1 MANRRGSTSRRPVAL
16 SMGRH
21 LAILSALLLFLAGCG
36 ETASPGETS
45 GGASVPATSDGTGTG
60 SGGDDEL
67 LAQCNVEIPSVDVN
81 FGMAPF
87 GDHVIYSAAMANGW
101 FDEVGITIGPEQ
113 FSTIA
118 YDQITPL
125 LVNEDYDVTSQYG
138 PNQLQV
144 MANAPQIQQFTF
156 SDTYSGLFFLAS
168 PESDYN
174 TVPDLLE
181 EGMSFEEAAEQAVG
195 QMAGTRVA
203 IDDTGSHRAFVDKVF
218 ELGGIAPDDIAELQ
232 TVDDARMLLLAR
244 GGQVDFAKPL
254 GGAQTAELIL
264 DGWYPIIG
272 AEDVIRG
279 LPPGD
284 PAGVTGIGHTG
295 LATRIDVWE
304 NDPDTLLRIAGV
316 MFRVI
321 DQIKIDIEEETDEA
335 LGDILP
341 VLESAAAVDIGVDG
355 LRVIYGMIDPMRSFE
370 EQTEYWTEEDN
381 PFYFANVYQPQ
392 IDALVE
398 GGVIPEDAV
407 FTPDEA
413 FLGPEVYTAL
423 VEHKT
428 AYDELVGDAEGLDGD
443 GARLAEIAAEHYQ
456 NRNYVDARRILEAA
470 VGGC

>member
-1 MANRRGSTSRRPVAL
+1 MLRAAALVVAT
-16 SMGRH
+16 
-21 LAILSALLLFLAGCG
+21 LAIAAPAVNAAEEAGADPALLAACG
-36 ETASPGETS
+36 
-45 GGASVPATSDGTGTG
+45 
-60 SGGDDEL
+60 
-67 LAQCNVEIPSVDVN
+67 VEIPTVAVN

-87 GDHVIYSAAMANGW
+87 GDHVIYSTAMANGW
-101 FDEVGITIGPEQ
+101 FDEVGIQIGPQE

-118 YDQITPL
+118 YDQILPL
-125 LVNEDYDVTSQYG
+125 LVNGDYDVTSQYG
-138 PNQLQV
+138 PNQLQTMV
-144 MANAPQIQQFTF
+144 NAPEVQQFTF
-156 SDTYSGLFFLAS
+156 SDTYSGLFFLA
-168 PESDYN
+168 PPGTEYD
-174 TVPDLLE
+174 TVPGLIA
-181 EGMSFEEAAEQAVG
+181 EGMSFEDAAMQAVG
-195 QMAGTRVA
+195 QLAGKRVA

-218 ELGGIAPDDIAELQ
+218 ELGGLEPSDMAEIA

-244 GGQVDFAKPL
+244 GGQTDFAKPL

-272 AEDVIRG
+272 AEDVIAG

-295 LATRIDVWE
+295 LATRMEEWE
-304 NDPDTLLRIAGV
+304 QDPDTLLRIAGV

-321 DQIKIDIEEETDEA
+321 DQIKEDIEQETDVA

-370 EQTEYWTEEDN
+370 EQSEYWLEADS

-398 GGVIPEDAV
+398 GGVIPEDRL
-407 FTPDEA
+407 FTPDDA

-423 VEHKT
+423 VEQKE
-428 AYDELVGDAEGLDGD
+428 AYDSLVSQAAALEGDA
-443 GARLAEIAAEHYQ
+443 ARLAEVAATYYE
-456 NRNYVDARRILEAA
+456 NRNYLDARRMLEAA
-470 VGGC
+470 IAGCQ